1 MAFSDFQYPSALQD
15 LGLTLSPTEDLF
27 VSVGSVPPGPILRA
41 SLPLGTQL
49 GPLAHTEFSRAVW
62 MVGPLLGDL
71 WSRYHGS
78 ICLIGGAEFN
88 ADPAARLSG
97 FCDFLICRAPQQSE
111 IIAPVVV
118 IFEAKRDSIPGG
130 LGQCIAGMVGIER
143 FNRRHNTPVD
153 PVYGCV
159 TTGTAWKFLRL
170 RGAVLTFDLAEYTLT
185 QADRLLGILTH
196 IVGPVPPA
204 VAA

>member
-1 MAFSDFQYPSALQD
+1 MAFSDFSYPGALQQ
-15 LGLTLSPTEDLF
+15 LGLTLGATDDLF
-27 VSVGSVPPGPILRA
+27 AGVPPLAPGPVLQA

-62 MVGPLLGDL
+62 MVGPVLGDL
-71 WSRYHGS
+71 WLRYHAR
-78 ICLIGGAEFN
+78 ICLIAGAEFD
-88 ADPAARLSG
+88 ADPAAKLNG

-111 IIAPVVV
+111 IIAPAVV

-130 LGQCIAGMVGIER
+130 LGQCIAGMVGVQR
-143 FNRRHNTPVD
+143 FNEKHGTPID

-159 TTGTAWKFLRL
+159 TTGSLWKFLRL
-170 RGAVLTFDLAEYTLT
+170 TGQTLTFDLYEYTIAQT
-185 QADRLLGILTH
+185 DRLLGILSH

-204 VAA
+204 AAA